1 MHFRLFR
8 QTYTRD
14 WNKIHIVS
22 NSAMTNSLN
31 SAERT
36 LSTGTPNDGFFF
48 LNISGAPNDRFLLN
62 ALKTLFSVPRV
73 LLDL

>member
-1 MHFRLFR
+1 MHFRLFH
-8 QTYTRD
+8 QTHRRD

-36 LSTGTPNDGFFF
+36 LGAGAPNDCFFF
-48 LNISGAPNDRFLLN
+48 LIPQGAPNDRFLLN

-73 LLDL
+73 LLDP